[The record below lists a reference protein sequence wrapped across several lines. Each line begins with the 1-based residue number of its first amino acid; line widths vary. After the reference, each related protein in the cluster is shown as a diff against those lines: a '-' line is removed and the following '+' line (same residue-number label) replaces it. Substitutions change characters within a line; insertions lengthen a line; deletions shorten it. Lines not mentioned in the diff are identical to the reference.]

1 MTEQPTREQLLHLA
15 DRARRGVALPAEH
28 DALHRGIT
36 EQAARIATLELVAD
50 GNKRHVQLIVP
61 DLWKA
66 EAAIE
71 RVLALADRWALPG
84 HISMSTAANDI
95 RAALDQPQQPPAD
108 DYEQTTG
115 HQITCCAGFTD
126 ICTCDQPAG
135 EQQPTT

>member
-1 MTEQPTREQLLHLA
+1 MTDQPTREQLLHLA
-15 DRARRGVALPAEH
+15 DRARRGVALPSEY

-71 RVLALADRWALPG
+71 RVLALADRWVLPG
-84 HISMSTAANDI
+84 HISMPTAANDI
-95 RAALDQPQQPPAD
+95 RAALDEPQPS
-108 DYEQTTG
+108 TT
-115 HQITCCAGFTD
+115 TA
-126 ICTCDQPAG
+126 
-135 EQQPTT
+135 